1 MNTDT
6 IKIDVSTR
14 TAFVV
19 LRHGKYDGAA
29 VVTKNGVASYNC
41 HIEGMDFCINAKS
54 IADAAWKARTELVN
68 RARVANMKLRTV
80 TK

>member
-1 MNTDT
+1 MKTDT

-29 VVTKNGVASYNC
+29 VVTVDGVAYNC
-41 HIEGMDFCINAKS
+41 HIDGMDFRINAS
-54 IADAAWKARTELVN
+54 GIADAAWKARTELVN

>member
-29 VVTKNGVASYNC
+29 VVTVDGVAYNL
-41 HIEGMDFCINAKS
+41 HIEGVDYRINANG
-54 IADAAWKARTELVN
+54 IADAAWKARTELVKL
-68 RARVANMKLRTV
+68 ARVANMKLRTV